1 MDSEVAKIYGQKVR
15 VRICGLCWRDNSLL
29 LVNHT
34 GITDSDFWAPPG
46 GGLEFG
52 ESFEDCLKK
61 EFLEET
67 GLKVEVGNF
76 RFGCEFIQRP
86 LHSVELFFD
95 VKEISGELIVGTDP
109 EIQIID
115 NVKYMTMED
124 IRSIPASELHGVF
137 KHVDDPADLRQL
149 KGFLRI

>member
-52 ESFEDCLKK
+52 ESFEECLKK

-67 GLKVEVGNF
+67 GLNVEVGRF

-124 IRSIPASELHGVF
+124 IRSIPASGLHGVF
-137 KHVDDPADLRQL
+137 KHVDNLADLRQL
-149 KGFLRI
+149 GGFLRI

>member
-52 ESFEDCLKK
+52 ESFEECLKK

-95 VKEISGELIVGTDP
+95 VKEISGELMVGTNP

>member
-52 ESFEDCLKK
+52 ESFEECLKK

-67 GLKVEVGNF
+67 GLNVEVGNF